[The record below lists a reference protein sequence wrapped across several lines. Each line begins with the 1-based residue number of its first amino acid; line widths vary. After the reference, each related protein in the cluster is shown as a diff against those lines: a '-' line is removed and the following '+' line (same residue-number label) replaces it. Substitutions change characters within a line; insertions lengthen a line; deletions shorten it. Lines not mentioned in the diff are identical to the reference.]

1 MSMTMQRMSMLH
13 LGIKPLPLERE
24 CEGVDKM
31 RWKKVNSTVTTLLD
45 ILSSLPQHQCPAREK
60 EFF

>member
-31 RWKKVNSTVTTLLD
+31 RWKKVNSTGTTLLD
-45 ILSSLPQHQCPAREK
+45 ILSSLPQHM
-60 EFF
+60 